1 MRELVLWHAQS
12 PLAVSVQTCGEGP
25 GPEAAAVVVVV
36 VVVAI
41 AGTGTKT
48 RVSNELMSA
57 ERGGARERVQGSEQ

>member
-12 PLAVSVQTCGEGP
+12 PLAVSVQTCGEGL
-25 GPEAAAVVVVV
+25 GPEAVVV

>member
-25 GPEAAAVVVVV
+25 GPEAAAVV

>member
-25 GPEAAAVVVVV
+25 GPEAVVV

>member
-25 GPEAAAVVVVV
+25 GPEAVVVVV

-57 ERGGARERVQGSEQ
+57 EQGGAR